1 MENKEQNLTVGSV
14 PQKLIRFALP
24 LFGANLLQSLYSI
37 IDMLVVGRIVGKNGL
52 AAISNASMI
61 GFIINSICIGV
72 TMGGTVLA
80 AQYKGAEDEQ
90 GQKETIGTLFSL
102 SFLAAILVTAAGL
115 FLYAPLF
122 SLLHVPAEAMK
133 DACSY
138 MEIICM

>member
-14 PQKLIRFALP
+14 PKKLIRFAFP

-80 AQYKGAEDEQ
+80 AQ
-90 GQKETIGTLFSL
+90 
-102 SFLAAILVTAAGL
+102 
-115 FLYAPLF
+115 
-122 SLLHVPAEAMK
+122 
-133 DACSY
+133 
-138 MEIICM
+138 